1 MYICVSYTYPAWYQM
16 REQNPKQ
23 ILLGLLLLDNQI
35 LKLKKSIV
43 YLLQAV
49 SLLSWLHRDIVTYFR
64 R

>member
-1 MYICVSYTYPAWYQM
+1 M